1 VLAVYP
7 QIREVAMTMFADS
20 DVWDFRKDE
29 HGRWEWR
36 RQSVLGEVIAE
47 GRQHFDDFDQCVADA
62 KRCGYAT
69 QSPIGSAADTP
80 EQETTTQV
88 SAR

>member
-1 VLAVYP
+1 
-7 QIREVAMTMFADS
+7 MTIFADS

-29 HGRWEWR
+29 RGRWEWR

-47 GRQHFDDFDQCVADA
+47 GRNHFENFDECVADA

-69 QSPIGSAADTP
+69 QTPITAADDVP
-80 EQETTTQV
+80 AEQPGQI
-88 SAR
+88 SAT